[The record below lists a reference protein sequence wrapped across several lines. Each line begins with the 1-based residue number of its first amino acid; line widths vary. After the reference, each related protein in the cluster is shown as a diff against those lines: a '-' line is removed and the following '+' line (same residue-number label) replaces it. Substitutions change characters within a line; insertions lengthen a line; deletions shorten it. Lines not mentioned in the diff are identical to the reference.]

1 MIDTTCIKVLYPING
16 VWFCLGFCI
25 FILLPS
31 IILSFKLVTLYRKLD
46 SYDESPYEYAD
57 PIYDAYRPS
66 DYHDFGDQPREM
78 LIQKLDTTR
87 PRSYEPLGPVDN
99 PVYMM
104 DSEVELAGPPD
115 SNRPRFFSPG
125 YPVYA
130 KPAENRAVDPGRP
143 SPPPSYASSTGV
155 AEASYDTRL

>member
-1 MIDTTCIKVLYPING
+1 MLRQAVLVVLVRSDRDKHTHNIHSFCDKRTQTNSCHGVPLSGRQVLYPING

-78 LIQKLDTTR
+78 LIQVCKATDDLSR
-87 PRSYEPLGPVDN
+87 R
-99 PVYMM
+99 M
-104 DSEVELAGPPD
+104 
-115 SNRPRFFSPG
+115 
-125 YPVYA
+125 YA
-130 KPAENRAVDPGRP
+130 LFR
-143 SPPPSYASSTGV
+143 
-155 AEASYDTRL
+155 